1 MKFLR
6 LSPDQVQAGQ
16 ALAWNVYNEHQQL
29 LLHKGYV
36 LQTPDQVRA
45 LIERGVFI
53 DQDDFA
59 QHQRQRAQAQRA
71 QNAVAL
77 WHDVHRRLEQ
87 LLQHA
92 EAMSP
97 QAFRDDLQACAHGI
111 NHGIERQRDASLFEL
126 LHADDPDGYTV
137 RHAMQ
142 TAFVASLVGQGL
154 GWSAADRDTL
164 THAALTMN
172 LGMSRLQSELCGQSL
187 PLNPQQRDA
196 VTHHADRSCQQLEA
210 KGVTDKDWLQAVAQH
225 HVTPNGGPLP
235 ANHAQ
240 LSEQACMLH
249 YKDVYLAKISARAY
263 RPAMTAHAAARSLFM
278 QADGQR
284 NPYVSAL
291 IKELGVYP
299 PGSCVRLANGEVGV
313 VVRRGE
319 AAHLPEVRSLTDPHG
334 LALPSTPLR
343 DTAQAPYKVVEGLP
357 RHALTRR
364 MDRQALF
371 A

>member
-6 LSPDQVQAGQ
+6 LSPDQVQPGQ

-36 LQTPDQVRA
+36 LQTPEQVRA
-45 LIERGVFI
+45 LIERGVFV

-59 QHQRQRAQAQRA
+59 QHQRQQSQIQRT

-87 LLQHA
+87 LLHHA
-92 EAMSP
+92 DAMSP
-97 QAFRDDLQACAHGI
+97 QAFHEDLHACAQGVSHGI
-111 NHGIERQRDASLFEL
+111 DHQRDASLFEL
-126 LHADDPDGYTV
+126 LHADAPDSYAV
-137 RHAMQ
+137 QHAMQ
-142 TAFVASLVGQGL
+142 TAFVASLIGQCM
-154 GWSAADRDTL
+154 GWSASERATL
-164 THAALTMN
+164 SHAALTMN
-172 LGMSRLQSELCGQSL
+172 LGMSRLQSELCNQAL
-187 PLNPQQRDA
+187 PLTPQQRD
-196 VTHHADRSCQQLEA
+196 VVDHHAELSCQHLEA
-210 KGVTDKDWLQAVAQH
+210 KGVTDKDWLRAVAEH
-225 HVTPNGGPLP
+225 HVTPDGGPLP
-235 ANHAQ
+235 AHHAQ

-249 YKDVYLAKISARAY
+249 YTDVYLAKISARAY
-263 RPAMTAHAAARSLFM
+263 RPAMTAHAAARSLFIR
-278 QADGQR
+278 ADGQR

-319 AAHLPEVRSLTDPHG
+319 AAHLPEVRSLTDPRG
-334 LALPSTPLR
+334 QALPAAPLR

-364 MDRQALF
+364 MNRQALF